1 MKEKLESLL
10 KRLEG
15 VNKNNTYLWT
25 KRTILIIIAIILFLT
40 GFKFISGFLAGFIFP
55 GILTSFGNFL
65 ETLMGKIKVYLDK
78 DKL

>member
-15 VNKNNTYLWT
+15 INLNGYYLWT
-25 KRTILIIIAIILFLT
+25 KRTILIIIAIILSLT

-55 GILTSFGNFL
+55 GILKSFGNFL
-65 ETLMGKIKVYLDK
+65 ETLMDKIKVYLDK
-78 DKL
+78 EEL

>member
-25 KRTILIIIAIILFLT
+25 KRAIMVTIVIILSLT

-55 GILTSFGNFL
+55 GILKSFGDFL
-65 ETLMGKIKVYLDK
+65 ETLITKMEAYLGK